1 MIQRR
6 GSPSFS
12 KEDEERLLAFMQVTR
27 QLNVYYGAASDFNSP
42 QHVLSE
48 TLTSAIDKLGEHIS
62 GVPRIFLPDEYGI
75 GRPSE
80 ATGPKQIRALLWK
93 ELRLKYR

>member
-12 KEDEERLLAFMQVTR
+12 KEEEERLLAFMHVTR
-27 QLNVYYGAASDFNSP
+27 ELNVYYGAASDFSSP
-42 QHVLSE
+42 QHALSE
-48 TLTSAIDKLGEHIS
+48 SLTLAIDNLGEHIS
-62 GVPRIFLPDEYGI
+62 GVPKLFLPDGYGI

-80 ATGPKQIRALLWK
+80 ATSPKQIRALLWR

>member
-6 GSPSFS
+6 GGPRFS
-12 KEDEERLLAFMQVTR
+12 KEEEERLLAFMEVTR
-27 QLNVYYGAASDFNSP
+27 QLNVYYGAASVFGSP

-48 TLTSAIDKLGEHIS
+48 TLTNAIDQLGEHIS
-62 GVPRIFLPDEYGI
+62 GVPKLFLPDGYGI

-80 ATGPKQIRALLWK
+80 ATSPKQIRALLWR